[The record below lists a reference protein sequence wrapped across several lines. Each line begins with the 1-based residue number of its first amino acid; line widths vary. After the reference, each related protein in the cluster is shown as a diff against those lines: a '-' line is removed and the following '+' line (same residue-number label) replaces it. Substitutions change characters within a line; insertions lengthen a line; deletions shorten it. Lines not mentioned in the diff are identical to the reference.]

1 MAAPGK
7 SLLAVGRVK
16 SGGTGQIQSGT
27 AAADLRVKPGARAAV
42 QGEAVACF

>member
-16 SGGTGQIQSGT
+16 PGGRGKSRAG
-27 AAADLRVKPGARAAV
+27 ADLRVKPGARAAV